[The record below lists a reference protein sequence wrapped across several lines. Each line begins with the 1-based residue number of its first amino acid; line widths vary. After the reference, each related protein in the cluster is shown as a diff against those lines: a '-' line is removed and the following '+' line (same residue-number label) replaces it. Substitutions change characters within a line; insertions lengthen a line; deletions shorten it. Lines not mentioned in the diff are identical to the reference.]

1 MKTEISRI
9 RAGKTV
15 IIPDLQTGKI
25 NVFKRNGF
33 GKIEKLCK
41 QKTGTYRVQLE
52 MNIKQ
57 FVQVLNQINKQNG
70 ELSTGENF

>member
-15 IIPDLQTGKI
+15 IINDLQTGKTNI
-25 NVFKRNGF
+25 FKRNGF

-41 QKTGTYRVQLE
+41 STSGTYRVQLE
-52 MNIKQ
+52 LSLKQ
-57 FVQVLNQINKQNG
+57 FVRVLNQINKQNG
-70 ELSTGENF
+70 ELSTGKD